1 MKDIVSSFTLF
12 IFAFCWVH
20 FMDIQLPSEVVTC
33 VKLVIYMHLL
43 LGIIYVIKFA
53 MARPKVP
60 GIKKIKA
67 TVQEDREY
75 HLSPVV
81 D

>member
-12 IFAFCWVH
+12 IFAFCWIH

-33 VKLVIYMHLL
+33 VKLTIYMHLL
-43 LGIIYVIKFA
+43 LGIMYIVKFA
-53 MARPKVP
+53 MARPKAPTKVVAEA
-60 GIKKIKA
+60 K
-67 TVQEDREY
+67 QDREF
-75 HLSPVV
+75 HLSPVM